1 MEYGGYAFMECQI
14 NDIAAEI
21 SKTHLLIRKGKAYG
35 LIGGFFAFFV
45 TLGFFTYTAALDA
58 AKKAAANEGEAA
70 KLAEIKRLH
79 SEATTLLTSLRK
91 VSSQAEI
98 LLEEIP
104 SKYEAQFATFSR
116 LKDEVNLAL
125 KEGESFK
132 LIAADS
138 QGVALTGIKST
149 RSLYGAKEIVSY
161 NIMAE
166 NPEDSAKISTLNGAL
181 IQQWVVK
188 R

>member
-1 MEYGGYAFMECQI
+1 MEYKI
-14 NDIAAEI
+14 NDIVAEI

-45 TLGFFTYTAALDA
+45 TLGIFTYTAALDA

-70 KLAEIKRLH
+70 KLAEIKKMH
-79 SEATTLLTSLRK
+79 SEATTLLTSLREL
-91 VSSQAEI
+91 SSQTEN
-98 LLEEIP
+98 LVEEIP

-116 LKDEVNLAL
+116 LKDEVHLAL

-138 QGVALTGIKST
+138 QGIALTGFKDT
-149 RSLYGAKEIVSY
+149 RSFFGGNEIVSY
-161 NIMAE
+161 NIRAE
-166 NPEDSAKISTLNGAL
+166 NPVDSSKLPTPNGPL
-181 IQQWVVK
+181 IQQWVIK